1 MSKYEWNGSEER
13 DWRIREIQYVL
24 RTYNN
29 GTRDADQTISRIA
42 DIVNGEKRK
51 D

>member
-13 DWRIREIQYVL
+13 DWRIREIAYVL

-29 GTRDADQTISRIA
+29 GTRDADQTIARITEV
-42 DIVNGEKRK
+42 VNGIANK